1 MSNMIRV
8 ILLGASGSI
17 GKQTIDIIKN
27 DQVNFELVAV
37 SVFSNSSYL
46 IKLLQDF
53 KTIRMV
59 FLKDDKLKVELKQK
73 YKNITFFSEKDGFK
87 NFINSLDGDM
97 IVNAILGFAGLY
109 PTIWAIKNNKILC
122 LANKESLVVGG
133 EYINN
138 LLTNSK
144 SKIYPIDSEHSA
156 IYKCLKKRNA
166 GVKNIIL
173 TASGGAFKNLKRKDL
188 KNVTK
193 NDALKHPTWQMG
205 KKITIDSATLINKC
219 FEIIEAHYLFNLPYD
234 KIKVILHDE
243 STIHSMVE
251 YVDNTYIAEIN
262 KPDMHNP
269 IAYALYQGNYPCD
282 LFENS
287 DFHKF
292 GDYHFHKLSS
302 RRFPL
307 ICLAKKVIK
316 NKGIYGCVLNACDE
330 VCCQAFLNDEISFL
344 DIEKIINRVMK
355 NVDNVQSC
363 DYQIYE
369 MYDKITRQK
378 TLEIIRKMRK
388 N

>member
-1 MSNMIRV
+1 MIRV

-109 PTIWAIKNNKILC
+109 PTLWAIKNNKILC

-219 FEIIEAHYLFNLPYD
+219 FEIIEAHYLFNFPYD
-234 KIKVILHDE
+234 KIKLILH
-243 STIHSMVE
+243 
-251 YVDNTYIAEIN
+251 Y
-262 KPDMHNP
+262 
-269 IAYALYQGNYPCD
+269 
-282 LFENS
+282 
-287 DFHKF
+287 
-292 GDYHFHKLSS
+292 
-302 RRFPL
+302 
-307 ICLAKKVIK
+307 
-316 NKGIYGCVLNACDE
+316 
-330 VCCQAFLNDEISFL
+330 
-344 DIEKIINRVMK
+344 
-355 NVDNVQSC
+355 
-363 DYQIYE
+363 
-369 MYDKITRQK
+369 
-378 TLEIIRKMRK
+378 
-388 N
+388 